1 MAIKH
6 SAGADTV
13 GAYQSPQEL
22 KRAGFSSGVYKFDT
36 PNGGVQD
43 GYFLNCSGSS
53 QGGDFGWVLVARWKG
68 GTNSGQANN
77 DELALSF
84 KSGVNSER
92 GMANVAIGDAS
103 RFSADWGDYRP
114 TEIRVMSYN
123 NASDILGSR
132 GVDFIYKTGS
142 YSDVGDTWWQI
153 MSNQM
158 ADDRNFYNNQPL
170 ENRGI
175 NGSSNTKGGQRFQS
189 ARDGRGRWT
198 NNSYQWHRNT
208 DYNASQS
215 GVVSQGFIQPMNS
228 MWNPYHTVND
238 HKWSVSATDTDS
250 GQDTDSS
257 AYVGW
262 DDNYWGHYDANTSNV
277 GQNSTRTDYDDGY
290 CCTMWLR

>member
-1 MAIKH
+1 MPIKH

-13 GAYQSPQEL
+13 GAYRSPQEL
-22 KRAGFSSGVYKFDT
+22 KRGGFSSGVYKFDT

-53 QGGDFGWVLVARWKG
+53 QGGDFGWVLVARWRG

-77 DELALSF
+77 DQLALEF
-84 KSGVNSER
+84 KSGIDSSR
-92 GMANVAIGDAS
+92 GMDDVSIDGIS
-103 RFSADWGDYRP
+103 QFSADWGDYRP
-114 TEIRVMSYN
+114 TEIRVMTYN

-132 GVDFIYKTGS
+132 GIDFIYKTGF
-142 YSDVGDTWWQI
+142 YTNVGETWWQI
-153 MSNQM
+153 MSNQQ
-158 ADDRNFYNNQPL
+158 ADDRNFYTSQPL

-175 NGSSNTKGGQRFQS
+175 NGSSNTKGGQKFQS

-208 DYNASQS
+208 DY
-215 GVVSQGFIQPMNS
+215 VSSSDAVISNGFITPTSNT
-228 MWNPYHTVND
+228 WDPYNDTND
-238 HKWSVSATDTDS
+238 HKWTVSATDTDS

-262 DDNYWGHYDANTSNV
+262 DDTNWAHYDANTSNV
-277 GQNSTRTDYDDGY
+277 SQNSTRTDYDAGY

>member
-13 GAYQSPQEL
+13 GAYRSPQEL

-53 QGGDFGWVLVARWKG
+53 QGGDFGWVLVARWAG
-68 GTNSGQANN
+68 GTDSNAVNN
-77 DELALSF
+77 DKLATSM
-84 KSGVNSER
+84 STAVTSSR
-92 GMANVAIGDAS
+92 GMANIAIGDAS
-103 RFSADWGDYRP
+103 QFSADWGDYRP
-114 TEIRVMSYN
+114 TEVRVMTYN

-132 GVDFIYKTGS
+132 GIDFIYKTGD
-142 YSDVGDTWWQI
+142 YSDVGNTWWQI
-153 MSNQM
+153 MSNQK

-175 NGSSNTKGGQRFQS
+175 NGSSNTKAGQKFQS

-198 NNSYQWHRNT
+198 NNNYQWHRNT
-208 DYNASQS
+208 DYSGSASQ
-215 GVVSQGFIQPMNS
+215 VVSEGFITPMS
-228 MWNPYHTVND
+228 GMWNPYHVTQD
-238 HKWSVSATDTDS
+238 HKWCVSASDTDS

-257 AYVGW
+257 AYVGF
-262 DDNYWGHYDANTSNV
+262 DDNNWAHYDANTSHV
-277 GQNSTRTDYDDGY
+277 GDNSTRTDYDAGY

>member
-13 GAYQSPQEL
+13 GAYRSPQEL

-68 GTNSGQANN
+68 GTLSGAHNN
-77 DELALSF
+77 DQLATSF
-84 KSGVNSER
+84 STSASSER
-92 GMANVAIGDAS
+92 GMDDISIGGANK
-103 RFSADWGDYRP
+103 FSADWGDYRP
-114 TEIRVMSYN
+114 TEIRVITYS

-132 GVDFIYKTGS
+132 GVDFIYKCGMNT
-142 YSDVGDTWWQI
+142 DCGDTWWQI
-153 MSNQM
+153 MSNTQCG
-158 ADDRNFYNNQPL
+158 DRNFYNDQPL
-170 ENRGI
+170 ENRGVD
-175 NGSSNTKGGQRFQS
+175 GSSNSKGGQKFQS
-189 ARDGRGRWT
+189 ARDGKGRWI
-198 NNSYQWHRNT
+198 NNNYQYHRNT
-208 DYNASQS
+208 DYIAESS
-215 GVVSQGFIQPMNS
+215 AVIAQGFITPMTG
-228 MWNPYHTVND
+228 MWDPYDQTAD
-238 HKWSVSATDTDS
+238 HKWSVSATSSHS

-262 DDNYWGHYDANTSNV
+262 DDGHWAHYDANTSNV
-277 GQNSTRTDYDDGY
+277 SQNSTRRDYNAGY

>member
-1 MAIKH
+1 MPIKH

-13 GAYQSPQEL
+13 GAYRSPQEL

-53 QGGDFGWVLVARWKG
+53 QGGDFGWVLVARWQG
-68 GTNSGQANN
+68 GTDTNAANN
-77 DELALSF
+77 DALAASF
-84 KSGVNSER
+84 SNGVTSER
-92 GMANVAIGDAS
+92 GMANIAISDAS

-114 TEIRVMSYN
+114 TEIRVMTYN

-132 GVDFIYKTGS
+132 GVDFIYKTGIF
-142 YSDVGDTWWQI
+142 DLCGETWWQI
-153 MSNQM
+153 MAN
-158 ADDRNFYNNQPL
+158 AEAGDRGFYTYREL

-175 NGSSNTKGGQRFQS
+175 NGTSNTKGGQRFQS

-198 NNSYQWHRNT
+198 NNVYQWHRNT
-208 DYNASQS
+208 DYNSSAQQ
-215 GVVSQGFIQPMNS
+215 VIMNGFITPTSN
-228 MWNPYHTVND
+228 MWHPYSTTLD
-238 HKWSVSATDTDS
+238 HKWSVSAADTDS

-257 AYVGW
+257 AFVGF
-262 DDNYWGHYDANTSNV
+262 DDNNWAHYDANTSNV
-277 GQNSTRTDYDDGY
+277 GDNSTRTDYDAGY

>member
-53 QGGDFGWVLVARWKG
+53 QGGDFGWVLVARWAG
-68 GTNSGQANN
+68 GTDTGASNN
-77 DELALSF
+77 DALAASF
-84 KSGVNSER
+84 SNGVASAR
-92 GMANVAIGDAS
+92 GMDDAS
-103 RFSADWGDYRP
+103 ITGTSKFSADWGDYRP
-114 TEIRVMSYN
+114 TEIRVITYN
-123 NASDILGSR
+123 DASDILGSR
-132 GVDFIYKTGS
+132 GIDFIYKTGQFS
-142 YSDVGDTWWQI
+142 TVGDTWWQI
-153 MSNQM
+153 MSNQQ

-198 NNSYQWHRNT
+198 NNSFQWHRNT
-208 DYNASQS
+208 DYVSNSSA
-215 GVVSQGFIQPMNS
+215 VVSEGFITPMNG
-228 MWNPYHTVND
+228 MWNPYNNTND
-238 HKWSVSATDTDS
+238 HKWSVSAADTDC

-257 AYVGW
+257 ALVGY
-262 DDNYWGHYDANTSNV
+262 DDNNWAHYDANTSNV
-277 GQNSTRTDYDDGY
+277 SDNSTRTDYDAGY

>member
-13 GAYQSPQEL
+13 GAYRSPQEL

-36 PNGGVQD
+36 PNGGVQN

-68 GTNSGQANN
+68 GTNSGQPNN

-84 KSGVNSER
+84 KSGLTSSR
-92 GMANVAIGDAS
+92 GMANIAIGDS
-103 RFSADWGDYRP
+103 SQFSADWGDYRP
-114 TEIRVMSYN
+114 TEIRVMTYN
-123 NASDILGSR
+123 NSSDILGNR
-132 GVDFIYKTGS
+132 GVDFIYKCGMNT
-142 YSDVGDTWWQI
+142 DCGDTWWQI
-153 MSNQM
+153 MSNMQCG
-158 ADDRNFYNNQPL
+158 DRNFYTYQPL

-175 NGSSNTKGGQRFQS
+175 NGTQNSKGGQKFQS
-189 ARDGRGRWT
+189 ARDGKGRWH
-198 NNSYQWHRNT
+198 NNNYQWHRNN
-208 DYNASQS
+208 DYLVTNQIIPN
-215 GVVSQGFIQPMNS
+215 GFITPTSN
-228 MWNPYHTVND
+228 MWNPYSGTND
-238 HKWSVSATDTDS
+238 HKWCVSATDADS

-262 DDNYWGHYDANTSNV
+262 DDNYWAHYDANTGNV
-277 GQNSTRTDYDDGY
+277 GENSTRRDYGAGY